1 MEKLHAGEI
10 PGWAS
15 PPPPFLVPAAGGDV
29 QGAAGQPRKWTWG
42 PRGSHSSLIGDAEGP
57 GVQRALGSPGL
68 RKKKELKKKFRE
80 VRLPR
85 AGGRTGDCGMWSR
98 GRGVVLGGKEIFSS
112 LNGNR
117 DGVELFH
124 WWG

>member
-1 MEKLHAGEI
+1 M
-10 PGWAS
+10 
-15 PPPPFLVPAAGGDV
+15 
-29 QGAAGQPRKWTWG
+29 QGTAGQPRKRTWG

-57 GVQRALGSPGL
+57 GAQRALGSPGL
-68 RKKKELKKKFRE
+68 RKNKELKKKKKIRE

>member
-57 GVQRALGSPGL
+57 GAQRALGSPGL
-68 RKKKELKKKFRE
+68 RKNKELKKKNQRGEATQSRRE
-80 VRLPR
+80 DRRLWDVVQGPR
-85 AGGRTGDCGMWSR
+85 SGFGGERDFF
-98 GRGVVLGGKEIFSS
+98 FS
-112 LNGNR
+112 
-117 DGVELFH
+117 
-124 WWG
+124 